1 MSTAVATIHEAPPR
15 LPSIATGNRI
25 LAIVPSNLDEAWR
38 IANVAFKGGI
48 CPTDCKS
55 AENAMTRVLHGMEV
69 GLPPMASIQSIAVIN
84 GRPVIWGDAAIGLV
98 RASGKAEYIREFE
111 ETRDG
116 ALTAVCITHRIGE
129 PEPTE
134 RTWSA
139 KDEATAGLAE
149 KDIHKKFPKRM
160 RQMRARAFCLRDT
173 YADVLKGLA
182 IREEVEDIQQ
192 VQAEDGPP
200 APPPAMASPPVAQI
214 EHEPQ
219 KDAAP
224 EPERSMAALYE
235 DSAPAQEVVWEDE
248 AKPIAA
254 SDDPPDPME
263 IPGFLDR
270 RAQVATA
277 ADVFDPAAW
286 LKDLDAAF
294 SGAEDMIT
302 LGEEWTRLAKPHQK
316 IAFPPDWSKAVTLF
330 KTHSSRIGRSNL
342 DAG

>member
-1 MSTAVATIHEAPPR
+1 MSNAVATIHEAPPR

-111 ETRDG
+111 EVRDNT
-116 ALTAVCITHRIGE
+116 LTAVCITQRIGE

-139 KDEATAGLAE
+139 KDEATAGLAD

-192 VQAEDGPP
+192 VQVEDGPP
-200 APPPAMASPPVAQI
+200 PPPPVIASPPVAQI
-214 EHEPQ
+214 EHRQEV
-219 KDAAP
+219 AAEP

-235 DSAPAQEVVWEDE
+235 DSAPAGEVVWEDE
-248 AKPIAA
+248 KAPAT
-254 SDDPPDPME
+254 DGPPDPLE

-270 RAQVATA
+270 RAPVTATA
-277 ADVFDPAAW
+277 ADVFDPAQW
-286 LKDLDAAF
+286 LKDLDAAL
-294 SGAEDMIT
+294 SGCEDMMT
-302 LGEEWTRLAKPHQK
+302 LGEEWNRLAKPHQK
-316 IAFPPDWSKAVTLF
+316 IAFPPDWSKAVATF
-330 KTHSSRIGRSNL
+330 KTHSNRIGRSNL